1 MSTQTLWVPKVD
13 QEVSDPLIPQL
24 PYQMLQ
30 EQKLQVEAVM
40 LGHNSEEGTL
50 LVAPFLQNPS
60 RFVNFT
66 ASMPPILF
74 KQSEKKSVHQK
85 LLKLLKK

>member
-13 QEVSDPLIPQL
+13 QEVSDPLLPQL
-24 PYQMLQ
+24 PYQILQ